1 MPHWEASVRVLL
13 VPNPMNP
20 RSVDASRGV
29 VEYLRSAGYEP
40 VMIAEDV
47 ERSGVDALPVER
59 AAIGSLEL
67 VVALGGDGTILKA
80 VHILGRLDVP
90 ILGVNLGRLGFLSG
104 ARGEDLLE
112 ALSCALAGEV
122 SIERRQTIEATVVA
136 GGREAGTYR
145 ALNEVF
151 VGRKA
156 TSRSIELEVDVN
168 GSVIGRYLCDGVI
181 AATPTGS
188 TAYALSAGGP
198 VVAPGV
204 RGIVTV
210 PVAPHTI
217 GARPLVTAPGDVLT
231 LRCPTPARADACVV
245 VDGDQLPCRT
255 TLDNVN
261 IRVSDQD
268 VRLVRANGCGFYEA
282 LGATFFGV

>member
-1 MPHWEASVRVLL
+1 
-13 VPNPMNP
+13 
-20 RSVDASRGV
+20 
-29 VEYLRSAGYEP
+29 
-40 VMIAEDV
+40 
-47 ERSGVDALPVER
+47 
-59 AAIGSLEL
+59 

-80 VHILGRLDVP
+80 VHILGQIEVP

-104 ARGEDLLE
+104 AHGDDLLE
-112 ALSCALAGEV
+112 AVSSALAGDV
-122 SIERRQTIEATVVA
+122 CVERRQTIEATVVA
-136 GGREAGTYR
+136 GGREAGSYR

-151 VGRKA
+151 VGRGA
-156 TSRSIELEVDVN
+156 MSRSIELEIDVN

-210 PVAPHTI
+210 PVAPHTV
-217 GARPLVTAPGDVLT
+217 GARPLVSAPGDVLT
-231 LRCPTPARADACVV
+231 LRCPTLARADACVS
-245 VDGDQLPCRT
+245 VDGDQVPCRT
-255 TLDNVN
+255 TLDSVR
-261 IRVSDQD
+261 IRVSEQD
-268 VRLVRANGCGFYEA
+268 VRLVRTNGRGFYEV

>member
-20 RSVDASRGV
+20 RSVDASREV

-47 ERSGVDALPVER
+47 ERSGVDAVPVES
-59 AAIGSLEL
+59 AAIGSPEL
-67 VVALGGDGTILKA
+67 AVALGGDGTILKA
-80 VHILGRLDVP
+80 VHILGQIDVP

-104 ARGEDLLE
+104 AQGDDLLE
-112 ALSCALAGEV
+112 AVSSALAGDV
-122 SIERRQTIEATVVA
+122 CVERRQTIEATVVA
-136 GGREAGTYR
+136 GGREAGSYR

-151 VGRKA
+151 VGRGA
-156 TSRSIELEVDVN
+156 MSRSIELEIDVN

-210 PVAPHTI
+210 PVAPHTV
-217 GARPLVTAPGDVLT
+217 GARPLVSAPGDVLT
-231 LRCPTPARADACVV
+231 LRCPTLARADACVS
-245 VDGDQLPCRT
+245 VDGDQVPCRT
-255 TLDNVN
+255 ALDSVR
-261 IRVSDQD
+261 IRVSEQD
-268 VRLVRANGCGFYEA
+268 VRLVRTNGRGFYEV

>member
-20 RSVDASRGV
+20 RSIDASREV
-29 VEYLRSAGYEP
+29 VEYLRAAGYEP

-47 ERSGVDALPVER
+47 DLSGVDATAVER
-59 AAIGSLEL
+59 ADIGSPEL
-67 VVALGGDGTILKA
+67 AVALGGDGTILKA

-90 ILGVNLGRLGFLSG
+90 VLGVNLGRLGFLSG
-104 ARGEDLLE
+104 AHGDDLVE
-112 ALSCALAGEV
+112 AVSSALAGDV
-122 SIERRQTIEATVVA
+122 CIERRQTIEATIVA
-136 GGREAGTYR
+136 GGRDAGSYR

-151 VGRKA
+151 VGRGT
-156 TSRSIELEVDVN
+156 TSRSIELELDVN

-198 VVAPGV
+198 VVAPGI

-217 GARPLVTAPGDVLT
+217 RTRPLVCAPGDVLT
-231 LRCPTPARADACVV
+231 LRCPTIARADACVSI
-245 VDGDQLPCRT
+245 DGDQVPCRT
-255 TLDNVN
+255 TLDSVR

-268 VRLVRANGCGFYEA
+268 VRLVRTNGRGFYST